1 MVYLA
6 FVMTSGLARPSDM
19 HLLSRQVRFVPI
31 TRHSLFKRL
40 IGAGEDIWRDFEA
53 ECLGGLKIYN
63 ELEAR
68 RLFDW

>member
-1 MVYLA
+1 
-6 FVMTSGLARPSDM
+6 
-19 HLLSRQVRFVPI
+19 VPI